1 MAFKVDGDRPPAN
14 QSEGRHWALDVPLS
28 GWVALIF
35 YGLAIMFGL
44 MFFSGESLPLVA
56 GAALS
61 CLATGTVLGALSRI
75 IRILRD
81 IRDR

>member
-1 MAFKVDGDRPPAN
+1 MAKPDPYEQMAGASIGWVASIPF
-14 QSEGRHWALDVPLS
+14 S

-35 YGLAIMFGL
+35 YGLAVIFGL